1 MIQVD
6 RKYVPAFISTMLAA
20 VLAAPGCYGQAV
32 AVAEV
37 QGQVSDVSGAVVPG
51 AQIRMTQIATHYVRN
66 TSAGVDGAYS
76 FPNLPVGPYM
86 LEVAAEGFKTHV
98 QSGIVLQVGSGV
110 QVNVTLQVGSVAEN
124 VKVTASANMVETRTN
139 SVAQVIDERR
149 ISELPLNGRQVTD
162 LIVISGAAT
171 PTPNANMISSK
182 NYPSSTTMSVAGG
195 QGNGTNYLL
204 DGGDNI
210 SNFTNVNM
218 PFPFPDAL
226 REFSVETSSLPARNG
241 LHPGG
246 VVNVVTKSG
255 TNRMHGDLFEFL
267 RNGNVNARNFFGVAH
282 DSLKRNQF
290 GGVLGDKIIRDKLFF
305 FGGFQITRNRQN
317 PPQTIS
323 YVPTAAA
330 QNGDFSGLESAGC
343 QSNGRTRTIMDPRAA
358 GQPFANGQVPLS
370 RFNPASLKMNS
381 YLPTTADPCGKVT
394 YGIPTTGDE
403 DQAIGR
409 VDWTRSE

>member
-66 TSAGVDGAYS
+66 TTASVDGSYS
-76 FPNLPVGPYM
+76 FPNLPVGPYT
-86 LEVAAEGFKTHV
+86 LEVTADGFKTHV

-124 VKVTASANMVETRTN
+124 VKVIASANMVETRTN

-149 ISELPLNGRQVTD
+149 IMELPLNGRQVTD

-195 QGNGTNYLL
+195 QG
-204 DGGDNI
+204 
-210 SNFTNVNM
+210 
-218 PFPFPDAL
+218 
-226 REFSVETSSLPARNG
+226 
-241 LHPGG
+241 
-246 VVNVVTKSG
+246 K
-255 TNRMHGDLFEFL
+255 
-267 RNGNVNARNFFGVAH
+267 
-282 DSLKRNQF
+282 
-290 GGVLGDKIIRDKLFF
+290 
-305 FGGFQITRNRQN
+305 
-317 PPQTIS
+317 
-323 YVPTAAA
+323 
-330 QNGDFSGLESAGC
+330 
-343 QSNGRTRTIMDPRAA
+343 
-358 GQPFANGQVPLS
+358 
-370 RFNPASLKMNS
+370 
-381 YLPTTADPCGKVT
+381 
-394 YGIPTTGDE
+394 
-403 DQAIGR
+403 
-409 VDWTRSE
+409 